1 MLDSQEFVLG
11 MRKTDKL
18 TPVVTIVFY
27 HGSKKYD
34 GCRNLHDML
43 DLKGENRS
51 FLPYIADYHMNLITL
66 DDINEEKCETGLR
79 DLIGFLKC
87 REDKNK
93 LKEYCK
99 ENEERISEMDEE
111 TFDAISVM
119 INSRELIKNKEK
131 YRESK
136 GGNVNMCKAME
147 DWAEELKQEGKI
159 EGKAEGILEGIKAV
173 IEICKELGASREDA
187 MTKIMEKFFFTKKEA
202 GSYVEKYW
210 Q

>member
-11 MRKTDKL
+11 MRNSDKL

-34 GCRNLHDML
+34 GCRSLHDML

-66 DDINEEKCETGLR
+66 D
-79 DLIGFLKC
+79 
-87 REDKNK
+87 
-93 LKEYCK
+93 
-99 ENEERISEMDEE
+99 
-111 TFDAISVM
+111 
-119 INSRELIKNKEK
+119 RELIKNKEK

-159 EGKAEGILEGIKAV
+159 EGKAEGKAEGILEGIKAV